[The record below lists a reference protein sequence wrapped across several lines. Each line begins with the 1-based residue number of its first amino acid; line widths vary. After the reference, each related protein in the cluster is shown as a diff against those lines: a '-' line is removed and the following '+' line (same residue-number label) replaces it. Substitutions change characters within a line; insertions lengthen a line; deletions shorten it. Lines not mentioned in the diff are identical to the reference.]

1 MISKFQSI
9 MMALCMALCLGACSE
24 SKNDEP
30 DGPDGPTPTP
40 TNPDIPKLTEEE
52 ASVSLA
58 ELMVRCM
65 VLGADPK
72 AECND
77 FDRLWE
83 LMETIYHQPET
94 RGVWSGAIS
103 TFKFKQAL
111 DNSRVLYRAALLGG
125 MVNSNQY
132 GPEARRTIWRDIMD
146 APPYGEGLRKQFL
159 PNEYRVGCDDFW
171 KSFSLGEFDD
181 AAVFIYTAVTSHFAD
196 SHKTSTQVVAEYLYN
211 NNQREI
217 DLMLTAAA
225 PIIKEGC
232 NVVFAAG
239 DDLISWGQTAYDFT
253 EKNGKVVLQ
262 ACKWNLTSEAY
273 VDAMNTNLKLLIN
286 GLEEDFFQA
295 GDLAGVLADFT
306 TDQIKAFNK
315 AVQEAI
321 DRAYGSTL
329 SPEDV
334 GWFVSQVQ
342 DIIGVKKEPPFLNQ
356 AYFCSDDMSQLTIEA
371 TQGHSYEFIYT
382 DRHGNVLM
390 EGKCAVDNKYISVSV
405 DETSLDRSCDL
416 LPSEG
421 PIHGIVT
428 IPYNIVSESTLA
440 LWWRSSNPKSK
451 FFTIMNDELSEALFD
466 ELTLNM
472 FVTGKMK
479 DGSEKKVLRA
489 TKSNGAV
496 FGKDDIATY
505 YYGDGLWVRGAKDF
519 VTSSGT
525 TIRHKIEFML
535 GSNNIF
541 DLSNAQRFSYS
552 YTENDK
558 NGKTLNWWG
567 VFSPVIPLDQDD
579 QEKAVWLAEES
590 RGNMR
595 VTNLTCRENYKT
607 VCDQY
612 VSNPGTNRI
621 EINVL
626 KGETPAQLEVS
637 PTLLEFE
644 AEGGEQT
651 ITVKKGNFEKFGCY
665 WEDVFKET
673 HTIPY
678 DGILY
683 WNKLIDPFHDTFQ
696 EATRATFINDS
707 TISIFV
713 YKNESSQPRSTKLIV
728 WAAESYLPGLS
739 QEELEKEDYE
749 EVAVTIK
756 QKGGDIKPKVANIS
770 FSGKIHLTN
779 GKENQSCN
787 IPIFVGTDNGD
798 IRGSLHETNP
808 SGSGITIR
816 DDTIMVERRGKGIH
830 VIGRRKEVDTAFTPN
845 RIFELN
851 VSFDIY
857 DCSGDEYTAIE
868 NLEYEEIHSE
878 KDGEVTDKLK
888 LSAGS
893 IPYGNNNGYMTWDD
907 DHYLGTSWRAEQ
919 SKNTL
924 MINSVLR
931 YIYRDYTGTVE
942 TESYN
947 SYTPDD
953 NDYIGI
959 YLYGK
964 YLSPK

>member
-1 MISKFQSI
+1 MKTISKFQSI

-30 DGPDGPTPTP
+30 DGPVKPDEPVADERFTVPLAGGTVIVDDITLQFDPLTFSEDVEVGISEVKASEITEDGRSKFYQLILPPSGTKKPFKVKLDCTGSTVNVRP
-40 TNPDIPKLTEEE
+40 MVKTIAWDPHSGTTSQVVFDIDASVLGSQIEATIPELSSDGKEKPYFTIGLAECPPVEETRANDLRYQYKVGASMWKYNANRAKYQEISEIVKATIPEASRLLSAIGFNVKTLVQYRLTSPKELTVLENCWGIHQPAWYGKSWNVVHLNEDFFMNYLENKTDSMKNDLKATIIHETLHAVTALLYDPRDGYRICSEGQKGNDWSQFDEGLGCWVEKFIGAKKISENTKKWQKNFILEFYPHTRNQDVCKDCGYGMASFIEYMAQKAGDTKIVDIYKAFIEETTSFRTVLKSFLANNSIQFFDVQSYYDFAFGVMNNKIVPQIDIDDCVHQSEEEEGKNDVMNEKSYTFKADAYNYGVLVHKLNIRAKYMKTYQDSLVSFNQHKPGVLTRIYYMKNNELTLLGQCIEDDNFVIDMVDLGKKTGIYGDTQPSMITLYFVTTRKEFKDDYSSMPSYIEIRVQNGEEE
-52 ASVSLA
+52 A
-58 ELMVRCM
+58 
-65 VLGADPK
+65 
-72 AECND
+72 
-77 FDRLWE
+77 
-83 LMETIYHQPET
+83 
-94 RGVWSGAIS
+94 
-103 TFKFKQAL
+103 
-111 DNSRVLYRAALLGG
+111 
-125 MVNSNQY
+125 
-132 GPEARRTIWRDIMD
+132 
-146 APPYGEGLRKQFL
+146 
-159 PNEYRVGCDDFW
+159 
-171 KSFSLGEFDD
+171 
-181 AAVFIYTAVTSHFAD
+181 
-196 SHKTSTQVVAEYLYN
+196 
-211 NNQREI
+211 
-217 DLMLTAAA
+217 
-225 PIIKEGC
+225 
-232 NVVFAAG
+232 
-239 DDLISWGQTAYDFT
+239 
-253 EKNGKVVLQ
+253 GK
-262 ACKWNLTSEAY
+262 
-273 VDAMNTNLKLLIN
+273 
-286 GLEEDFFQA
+286 
-295 GDLAGVLADFT
+295 
-306 TDQIKAFNK
+306 
-315 AVQEAI
+315 
-321 DRAYGSTL
+321 
-329 SPEDV
+329 
-334 GWFVSQVQ
+334 
-342 DIIGVKKEPPFLNQ
+342 
-356 AYFCSDDMSQLTIEA
+356 
-371 TQGHSYEFIYT
+371 
-382 DRHGNVLM
+382 
-390 EGKCAVDNKYISVSV
+390 
-405 DETSLDRSCDL
+405 
-416 LPSEG
+416 
-421 PIHGIVT
+421 
-428 IPYNIVSESTLA
+428 
-440 LWWRSSNPKSK
+440 
-451 FFTIMNDELSEALFD
+451 
-466 ELTLNM
+466 
-472 FVTGKMK
+472 
-479 DGSEKKVLRA
+479 
-489 TKSNGAV
+489 
-496 FGKDDIATY
+496 
-505 YYGDGLWVRGAKDF
+505 
-519 VTSSGT
+519 
-525 TIRHKIEFML
+525 
-535 GSNNIF
+535 
-541 DLSNAQRFSYS
+541 
-552 YTENDK
+552 
-558 NGKTLNWWG
+558 
-567 VFSPVIPLDQDD
+567 
-579 QEKAVWLAEES
+579 
-590 RGNMR
+590 
-595 VTNLTCRENYKT
+595 
-607 VCDQY
+607 
-612 VSNPGTNRI
+612 
-621 EINVL
+621 
-626 KGETPAQLEVS
+626 LEVS

-830 VIGRRKEVDTAFTPN
+830 VIGRRKEVDTTFTPN

-924 MINSVLR
+924 RINSVLR

-942 TESYN
+942 AESYN